1 MQSLI
6 LALISLLPLLTSA
19 APPRHKR
26 NTDPIYDGSTIN
38 GKTYDYVIAGGGLA
52 GSVVGARLSQGG
64 TRSVLIIEAG
74 YNEEGR
80 PGVYGM
86 CERFLKLFQL

>member
-1 MQSLI
+1 M
-6 LALISLLPLLTSA
+6 
-19 APPRHKR
+19 
-26 NTDPIYDGSTIN
+26 
-38 GKTYDYVIAGGGLA
+38 IAGGGLA